1 MRLELFY
8 KIITNE
14 RWTVDGFFSY
24 WNICKCFLLWRY
36 QLAQEQ
42 SQPVFH
48 LLQQQCQVLY
58 SPQTDAILNFDFTVT
73 DDANTTSGND
83 ALPTLITQIVIPQ
96 GAGNDVANWT
106 QAIIGAQLSDGTNTI
121 TGTINASTI

>member
-1 MRLELFY
+1 
-8 KIITNE
+8 
-14 RWTVDGFFSY
+14 
-24 WNICKCFLLWRY
+24 
-36 QLAQEQ
+36 
-42 SQPVFH
+42 
-48 LLQQQCQVLY
+48 
-58 SPQTDAILNFDFTVT
+58 LNFDFLVT

-121 TGTINASTI
+121 TGTVAATTLTFASIPTGAGTLGNIADGGTKTYSLRIWLNTALGGTLPTTIDGLNLAF